1 MNDQDDTKI
10 DDSNAAIPSKYSLLC
25 LQSYFQTDPSEIF
38 MKFKKYW
45 TEEMKDYFNSISNP
59 QQESN
64 WVDDYA
70 FILSISVLCHKTSD
84 SDDIKSSIQ
93 SFLIEPIGNN
103 FSILKDFIVCKCLT
117 SSKIPKILYACL
129 SCLSEI

>member
-1 MNDQDDTKI
+1 
-10 DDSNAAIPSKYSLLC
+10 
-25 LQSYFQTDPSEIF
+25 
-38 MKFKKYW
+38 
-45 TEEMKDYFNSISNP
+45 MKDYFNSISNP

-103 FSILKDFIVCKCLT
+103 LSILKDFIVCKCLT
-117 SSKIPKILYACL
+117 SWTEEMKDSCVEKILL
-129 SCLSEI
+129 LIQ